1 MPVYFIIT
9 LLIGVRIMSI
19 SEWLDEK
26 EADGFDVSK
35 ITLPDEM
42 SYDEPPDETIFF
54 EEFRPCGFLC
64 PENHP
69 FSVVERYGHWYY
81 CRGQDKKAGIH
92 AAGMEWTF
100 FTKNK
105 DLALKIAKAHIE

>member
-1 MPVYFIIT
+1 MK
-9 LLIGVRIMSI
+9 I

-35 ITLPDEM
+35 ITLPEEM

-69 FSVVERYGHWYY
+69 FSIVERYGHWYHS
-81 CRGQDKKAGIH
+81 RGQDKKAGIH
-92 AAGMEWTF
+92 APGMEWSF
-100 FTKNK
+100 FTKDK
-105 DLALKIAKAHIE
+105 DLALQTAKSHIE

>member
-1 MPVYFIIT
+1 
-9 LLIGVRIMSI
+9 MSI